1 LHNIPNYTECLHI
14 LLENSVPF
22 PVISHLVLTTQTA
35 VRLSSILKDKNIE
48 VNCDLV
54 IAGAML
60 HDLGRC
66 SSHDIDHGIIGGN
79 MLNKMNFP
87 IELVR
92 VVENH
97 LFAGITA
104 QEAKNLNLPFKDY
117 IPITIEEKI
126 VAYSDNISK
135 KQPLLTTE
143 QVSERLSRYLHENH
157 PIIKRIQVLHNEM
170 DLLLK

>member
-1 LHNIPNYTECLHI
+1 MQNIPEYLECIQI
-14 LLENSVPF
+14 LLDNSVPF

-35 VRLSSILKDKNIE
+35 MSISSILKDKDF
-48 VNCDLV
+48 VFNCDLV

-66 SSHDIDHGIIGGN
+66 HSHDIDHGIIGGK
-79 MLNKMNFP
+79 MLKKMNFAL
-87 IELVR
+87 ELVH

-104 QEAKNLNLPFKDY
+104 QEAKDLNLPFKDY
-117 IPITIEEKI
+117 IPKTIEEKI

-135 KQPLLTTE
+135 ERPLLTTK
-143 QVSERLSRYLHENH
+143 QVLNRLSRYLHKNH
-157 PIIKRIQVLHNEM
+157 PIINRIQVLHNEM
-170 DLLLK
+170 ELLLK